1 MAWDD
6 AGFWINLSFVD
17 KRAKTTNVRLQLQ
30 EPLYADAVAD
40 ALVVVGYVEAGTDA
54 TCTRYEVTQRFDND
68 AWDYPAGQCSVAE
81 KAILTMR
88 VYDKPGKK
96 ANFALPAPKIS
107 IFVAAEGA
115 NADVVD
121 ILDEAVIALV
131 GMFTPDG
138 EVFISDG
145 EEIAE
150 IADGGFVVGRRSN
163 RRYPATVG

>member
-6 AGFWINLSFVD
+6 AGFWANFTFVD
-17 KRAKTTNVRLQLQ
+17 KRAKTTNIRLQLQ

-40 ALVVVGYVEAGTDA
+40 ALLALGYIEACSDA

-68 AWDYPAGQCSVAE
+68 AWDYPASQCSVAE

-96 ANFALPAPKIS
+96 ANFALPAPKIGV
-107 IFVAAEGA
+107 FTAAEGA
-115 NADVVD
+115 GADVVD
-121 ILDEAVIALV
+121 IEAAIVIALV